1 MSALVAKSYQG
12 LEQICEPYTVNG
24 RMYVKVRTKSG
35 TEKQVR
41 AYSEKEFLRLWGDI
55 APQAQSS

>member
-24 RMYVKVRTKSG
+24 RMYVKVRTKS
-35 TEKQVR
+35 
-41 AYSEKEFLRLWGDI
+41 
-55 APQAQSS
+55 